1 MCSKLMS
8 VLFVSFIKLN
18 CCALQAGSFIY
29 VFDVSNYHWYS
40 YAYENSMSP
49 FCLKKSRNSPNQRLC
64 EKCNCLG
71 NIAALFKTSKI
82 CRRLKFTGIQIASGL
97 ALVFDVLKIIIATS
111 ERNSAE
117 CRPSDCILVKE
128 S

>member
-1 MCSKLMS
+1 MRSATVWATLQPFSK
-8 VLFVSFIKLN
+8 K
-18 CCALQAGSFIY
+18 
-29 VFDVSNYHWYS
+29 
-40 YAYENSMSP
+40 
-49 FCLKKSRNSPNQRLC
+49 
-64 EKCNCLG
+64 
-71 NIAALFKTSKI
+71 SKI

-117 CRPSDCILVKE
+117 CRPSDYILVKE

>member
-1 MCSKLMS
+1 
-8 VLFVSFIKLN
+8 
-18 CCALQAGSFIY
+18 
-29 VFDVSNYHWYS
+29 
-40 YAYENSMSP
+40 MSP
-49 FCLKKSRNSPNQRLC
+49 FCLKKSRNSPNQKLC

-71 NIAALFKTSKI
+71 NIAALFKKSKI